1 MFYCTIFNFEVPM
14 KKLILFLFLA
24 VFIVTAAAYSAEKP
38 KYSEKTITVQAYAY
52 CYHSRTATGSF
63 ADNGTIAVDPKVIP
77 LGSKIYVP
85 GYGWGKALD
94 TGGAI
99 KGNKIDIWFPTER
112 QCYSWGVRTV
122 KIKVVAK

>member
-1 MFYCTIFNFEVPM
+1 M

-24 VFIVTAAAYSAEKP
+24 VFIFTAAAYSAEKP

-63 ADNGTIAVDPKVIP
+63 ADTGTIAVDPKVIP

-99 KGNKIDIWFPTER
+99 KGNKIDIWFPTEK

-122 KIKVVAK
+122 KIKVISK